1 MDNEIRYTD
10 EQFLLREE
18 ENANVIEGYAIVF
31 GQESRLLLDE
41 GKIVREI
48 IMPGAVTRE
57 LIDKSDITMT
67 LFHNRES
74 LLARSVNGV
83 GTLSIDVDDHGVK
96 FSFVVPNT
104 PDGMKARE
112 LVKRQD
118 LRGCS
123 FSYYSK
129 PASVEY
135 KREGK
140 ETIRMVNKVDYLSE
154 LTIGSQPAYTQTSVS
169 LREGVEEAEKPKE
182 EEPVEK
188 PNNYREQVR
197 KIRKIAE

>member
-1 MDNEIRYTD
+1 MDKEIRYTD

-18 ENANVIEGYAIVF
+18 GNSNVIEGYAIVF
-31 GQESRLLLDE
+31 GQESRLILDE

-48 IMPGAVTRE
+48 IMPGAITRE
-57 LIDKSDITMT
+57 LIEKSDITMT

-83 GTLSIDVDDHGVK
+83 GTLNIDIDDHRVK
-96 FSFVVPNT
+96 FAFSVPNT

-169 LREGVEEAEKPKE
+169 LREGVEEAEKPVE
-182 EEPVEK
+182 EEPV
-188 PNNYREQVR
+188 NNYREQVR
-197 KIRKIAE
+197 NIRKIAKK

>member
-1 MDNEIRYTD
+1 MDKEIRYTD

-18 ENANVIEGYAIVF
+18 GNSNVIEGYAIVF
-31 GQESRLLLDE
+31 GQESRLILDE

-48 IMPGAVTRE
+48 IMPGAITRE
-57 LIDKSDITMT
+57 LIEKSDITMT

-83 GTLSIDVDDHGVK
+83 GTLNIDIDDHGVK
-96 FSFVVPNT
+96 FAFSVPNT

-169 LREGVEEAEKPKE
+169 LREGVEEAEKPVE
-182 EEPVEK
+182 EEPV
-188 PNNYREQVR
+188 NNYREQVR
-197 KIRKIAE
+197 NIRKIAKK

>member
-18 ENANVIEGYAIVF
+18 ENGNVIEGYAIVF
-31 GQESRLLLDE
+31 GQESRLVLDE

-48 IMPGAVTRE
+48 IMPGAITRE
-57 LIDKSDITMT
+57 LIEKSDITMT

-83 GTLSIDVDDHGVK
+83 GTLSIDIDDHGVK
-96 FSFVVPNT
+96 FAFSVPNT

-154 LTIGSQPAYTQTSVS
+154 LTIGSRPAYTQTSVS
-169 LREGVEEAEKPKE
+169 LREGVEEAEKPVK
-182 EEPVEK
+182 EEPV
-188 PNNYREQVR
+188 NNYREQVR
-197 KIRKIAE
+197 NLRKIAK

>member
-18 ENANVIEGYAIVF
+18 ENGNVIEGYAIVF

-83 GTLSIDVDDHGVK
+83 GTLSLDIDDHGVK
-96 FSFVVPNT
+96 FAFVVPNT

-123 FSYYSK
+123 FSYYSR
-129 PASVEY
+129 PLSVEY

-169 LREGVEEAEKPKE
+169 LREGVEEAEKLKE
-182 EEPVEK
+182 EEVPV
-188 PNNYREQVR
+188 NNYSEQVR
-197 KIRKIAE
+197 TIRKIAK

>member
-1 MDNEIRYTD
+1 MEKEIRYTD

-18 ENANVIEGYAIVF
+18 ENGNVIEGYAIVF
-31 GQESRLLLDE
+31 GQESRLILDE

-48 IMPGAVTRE
+48 IMPGAITRE

-83 GTLSIDVDDHGVK
+83 GTLSIDIDDHGVK
-96 FSFVVPNT
+96 FAFSVPNT

-140 ETIRMVNKVDYLSE
+140 ETIRIVNKVDYLSE

-169 LREGVEEAEKPKE
+169 LREGVEEAEKPVK
-182 EEPVEK
+182 EEPV
-188 PNNYREQVR
+188 NNYREQVR
-197 KIRKIAE
+197 NLRKIAK

>member
-18 ENANVIEGYAIVF
+18 ENGNVIEGYAIVF

-83 GTLSIDVDDHGVK
+83 GTLSLDIDDHGVK

-123 FSYYSK
+123 FSYYSRQL
-129 PASVEY
+129 SVEY

-169 LREGVEEAEKPKE
+169 LREGVEEAEKP
-182 EEPVEK
+182 VEK

-197 KIRKIAE
+197 SIRKIAK